1 MPEPT
6 TVYIALGSNLGNRQG
21 TIKAALKMLAETP
34 EVQVVAST
42 DLIETAPL
50 SRLAQPK
57 YLNAV
62 AQIQTSLNAEH
73 LHKRLHAIETSL
85 GRTRHQKWAP
95 RTIDLDLLLFDDETI
110 STPHLTV
117 PHPQMHLR
125 SFVLSGL
132 CRLNGDLIHPAL
144 KVPLEELAARLN
156 GADFVLNSDSA
167 QLVSIA
173 GIIGVGKTTLAK
185 KLDNLL
191 NCKAIFEAYDKNP
204 FLPDVYAGKKV
215 LALDSQLY
223 FLTSRI
229 EQLNPKKLPLRHITV
244 SDYIFDKELI
254 YAKRLLNTQ
263 QLALYETVFQS
274 FEGRIASPVLV
285 IYLQD
290 SVERC
295 LDRIRK
301 RNRPYEQKI
310 SPQFL
315 KKLNSDYERLF
326 AGWKSCPV
334 IRIPMSNFDCSRKSD
349 IKYLANQV
357 KSYVAGPSVIA
368 SAPKQSKM

>member
-6 TVYIALGSNLGNRQG
+6 AAYIALGSNLGNRQG
-21 TIKAALKMLAETP
+21 TVKAALKMLSETS
-34 EVQVVAST
+34 EIHVVAST
-42 DLIETAPL
+42 DLVETAPL
-50 SRLAQPK
+50 AQLAQPK

-62 AQIQTSLNAEH
+62 AQIQTSLNAED

-95 RTIDLDLLLFDDETI
+95 RTIDLDLLLFGDEI
-110 STPHLTV
+110 IDSPNLTV

-125 SFVLSGL
+125 SFVLSAL
-132 CRLNGDLIHPAL
+132 CRLNADLIHPAP
-144 KVPLEELAARLN
+144 KVPVKELMARLN
-156 GADFVLNSDSA
+156 GADFVLNPDLP
-167 QLVSIA
+167 QLISIA

-185 KLDNLL
+185 KLANALG
-191 NCKAIFEAYDKNP
+191 CKSVFEAYDKNP
-204 FLPDVYAGKKV
+204 FLPDVYAGKKQ

-229 EQLNPKKLPLRHITV
+229 DQLNPKKLPLRQITV
-244 SDYIFDKELI
+244 SDYVFDKELI
-254 YAKRLLNTQ
+254 YAKRLLNPQ
-263 QLALYETVFQS
+263 QLTLYKRVYQS
-274 FEGRIASPVLV
+274 FEGRIAPPVLV

-295 LDRIRK
+295 LDRIHK
-301 RNRPYEQKI
+301 RNRPYEQRI

-326 AGWKSCPV
+326 AGWRSCPV
-334 IRIPMSNFDCSRKSD
+334 IRIQTSNFDCTRKSD
-349 IKYLANQV
+349 V
-357 KSYVAGPSVIA
+357 KHLVKQIGSYVAH
-368 SAPKQSKM
+368 

>member
-6 TVYIALGSNLGNRQG
+6 TAYIALGSNLGNRQG
-21 TIKAALKMLAETP
+21 AIKAALKMLAETP
-34 EVQVVAST
+34 EVRVVAST

-50 SRLAQPK
+50 GQLAQPK

-95 RTIDLDLLLFDDETI
+95 RTIDLDLLLFGDGII
-110 STPHLTV
+110 STPGLTV

-125 SFVLSGL
+125 YFVLSGL

-144 KVPLEELAARLN
+144 KVPAKELVARLN
-156 GADFVLNSDSA
+156 GADFVLNSDLA

-185 KLDNLL
+185 KLANLL

-204 FLPDVYAGKKV
+204 FLPDVYAGKKE

-254 YAKRLLNTQ
+254 YAKRLLNPQ
-263 QLALYETVFQS
+263 QLTLYERVYQS
-274 FEGRIASPVLV
+274 FEGRIAPPVLV

-315 KKLNSDYERLF
+315 KKLDSDYECLF

-334 IRIPMSNFDCSRKSD
+334 IRIPMSNFDYSRKSD
-349 IKYLANQV
+349 IKRLADHV
-357 KSYVAGPSVIA
+357 KSYVAV
-368 SAPKQSKM
+368 